1 VVRTRHFVLVVAPT
15 FTYYTSGA
23 LAVGGVPVTALPSPV
38 AGASLPDIRSVEVAL
53 TVRPTGAPAGSGL
66 PVISRVT
73 FENRTAA
80 GG

>member
-1 VVRTRHFVLVVAPT
+1 VRTTVAPT

-23 LAVGGVPVTALPSPV
+23 GAVGGVPVLPLPSSPQV
-38 AGASLPDIRSVEVAL
+38 ADASLPDIRSVEVAL

-66 PVISRVT
+66 PVVSRVS
-73 FENRTAA
+73 FENRRAA

>member
-1 VVRTRHFVLVVAPT
+1 VLP
-15 FTYYTSGA
+15 
-23 LAVGGVPVTALPSPV
+23 LPSSPQV
-38 AGASLPDIRSVEVAL
+38 ASASLPDILSVEVSL

-73 FENRTAA
+73 FENRSAA